1 MMNSFR
7 LLVVQQL
14 THLKIAFRKKAL
26 CIGVRQLRVS
36 LLRASMISVIP
47 LIVRWVLET
56 MLCNQTSHDTFTP
69 LGYWNPCTSKWLG
82 TKPLSCWFKLS
93 LRAPVS

>member
-1 MMNSFR
+1 MDCSPLTGCDLGRMCSWMMNNFR

-36 LLRASMISVIP
+36 WFRASIISVIP
-47 LIVRWVLET
+47 LTVRWILET

-69 LGYWNPCTSKWLG
+69 LGYWNPCARK
-82 TKPLSCWFKLS
+82 
-93 LRAPVS
+93 

>member
-1 MMNSFR
+1 MMKNFR

-14 THLKIAFRKKAL
+14 THLKTAFRKKAL
-26 CIGVRQLRVS
+26 CTGVRQLRVS
-36 LLRASMISVIP
+36 LFRASMISVIP

-69 LGYWNPCTSKWLG
+69 LGYRNPFTRKWLG
-82 TKPLSCWFKLS
+82 TKPLSCWFKLL